1 MVMTDL
7 DNSLD
12 FMLARV
18 VNKLRCQIG
27 RQLKHMDLTSEQWV
41 VLARL
46 REQDGLTQNELAK
59 RILKDQANTA
69 RILDKVERKG
79 MVRRVDA
86 LNDRRTY
93 LIYLTDE
100 GRHAIEVCNPLVQQ
114 VKEKITEVLT
124 EDDTTALRRMLDVIS
139 RNLD

>member
-12 FMLARV
+12 FMLVRV

-27 RQLKHMDLTSEQWV
+27 RQLKHMDLTSEQWA

-46 REQDGLTQNELAK
+46 REEDGLTQNELAK
-59 RILKDQANTA
+59 RILKDQANTT
-69 RILDKVERKG
+69 RILDKVEKKG
-79 MVRRVDA
+79 LVRRVDA

-93 LIYLTDE
+93 LIYLTEE
-100 GRHAIEVCNPLVQQ
+100 GRHAVEVCNPLVQQ

-124 EDDTTALRRMLDVIS
+124 EDEITALRRMLDIIS
-139 RNLD
+139 QNLD

>member
-1 MVMTDL
+1 MVTTDL

-12 FMLARV
+12 FMLVRV

-27 RQLKHMDLTSEQWV
+27 RQLKHMDLTSEQWA

-46 REQDGLTQNELAK
+46 REEDGLTQNELAK
-59 RILKDQANTA
+59 RILKDQANTT
-69 RILDKVERKG
+69 RILDKVEKKG
-79 MVRRVDA
+79 LVKRVDA

-93 LIYLTDE
+93 LIYLTEE
-100 GRHAIEVCNPLVQQ
+100 GRHAVEVCNPLVQQ

-124 EDDTTALRRMLDVIS
+124 EDEITALRRMLDIIS
-139 RNLD
+139 QNLD